1 MTSRRNPNWRF
12 ARLWPQRHPRAGENE
27 AALGGST
34 LGVEVTEPALA
45 ARCGLGNI
53 DPQHGGGNPT
63 QAAIE
68 AALDWPV
75 PPDGTTIVTIRQDA
89 DALGAM
95 AVLLMRARGLAIA
108 GITAKRVAQIA
119 HWDKLALGRWTD
131 WRLAHPPLFRPA
143 RAVDLG
149 GRPLALQAINAV
161 VRNQA
166 IRFGARV
173 EAVADWLAGTPPP
186 RHGVAAALAHEARLL
201 ADWNA
206 GRIGIETAAG
216 GRLALLRAASGSASA
231 LDLAYRLAPVVVAEL
246 QLPAGRKLTVAQFEP
261 GWLDMPRL
269 LDDLS
274 AREAGWGGSPTIIG
288 SPQGISSFIELPRLF
303 EMARAHLVQHS

>member
-1 MTSRRNPNWRF
+1 MTSRRHPNWRF

-53 DPQHGGGNPT
+53 DPQHGGGNPA

-75 PPDGTTIVTIRQDA
+75 PPDGTTIVTFRQDA

-108 GITAKRVAQIA
+108 GIAAGRVAQIA

-143 RAVDLG
+143 RSVDLG

-166 IRFGARV
+166 IRFDARV
-173 EAVADWLAGTPPP
+173 EAVADWLAGAPPP

-206 GRIGIETAAG
+206 GRIALEPG
-216 GRLALLRAASGSASA
+216 GNGRMALLRADAGTVSA
-231 LDLAYRLAPVVVAEL
+231 LDLAYRLAPVVVAEA
-246 QLPAGRKLTVAQFEP
+246 QMPEGRKFTIAQFEP
-261 GWLDMPRL
+261 GWLDMTGL
-269 LDDLS
+269 LADMR
-274 AREAGWGGSPTIIG
+274 AREAGWGGSTTIIG
-288 SPQGISSFIELPRLF
+288 SPQGAASRLSFDVVAALAGARLTPG
-303 EMARAHLVQHS
+303 